1 MTIYEVPSGT
11 QIYDWTVPNEWNT
24 KGGILWDQD
33 NNIVINFRQN
43 NLHVVGY
50 SEPVD
55 RKISLADLQEHLYS
69 RPDRPDAIPYVTS
82 YYEKRW
88 GFCLSHNQRVG
99 LKDGTY
105 HVLIDSTLEPGSL
118 TYGEAIIPGET
129 EKEIFIS
136 TYICHP
142 SMANDNVS
150 GMVVAAF
157 LADWIASQPRKH
169 TYRIAFV
176 PETIG
181 SLCYL
186 KQNLHKMRR
195 TIAGFNLLACGD
207 DRGYSFICSR
217 YGNTLAD
224 ELMRHVLGT

>member
-1 MTIYEVPSGT
+1 MRNAGASVCPTIS
-11 QIYDWTVPNEWNT
+11 
-24 KGGILWDQD
+24 
-33 NNIVINFRQN
+33 
-43 NLHVVGY
+43 
-50 SEPVD
+50 
-55 RKISLADLQEHLYS
+55 
-69 RPDRPDAIPYVTS
+69 AI
-82 YYEKRW
+82 
-88 GFCLSHNQRVG
+88 G

-207 DRGYSFICSR
+207 DRGYSFIMFQIWEHAGGRAYAACAR
-217 YGNTLAD
+217 P
-224 ELMRHVLGT
+224 